1 MGNSTRLARKR
12 AYKLNLSD
20 LHSVCEANYARF
32 IRLFPDYE
40 TANTRSFTLGRA
52 RVHLEVAERC
62 RYTTI
67 FRVLQQ
73 GSSSLWLGGLKVEV
87 RVYHDARMA
96 EVGMFQSHR
105 RVEGRYQ
112 YPNKR
117 MYQQDEKCQ
126 QNQFLAD
133 WLEHCLRNGLSDVGS
148 MPSGLPGA
156 NGSPG

>member
-1 MGNSTRLARKR
+1 VQLVKKR
-12 AYKLNLSD
+12 SYKLDITD
-20 LHSVCEANYARF
+20 LHAVCEANYARF

-40 TANTRSFTLGRA
+40 TCNTREFTIGQA
-52 RVHLEVAERC
+52 RVQLDVAERC

-73 GSSSLWLGGLKVEV
+73 GSDSHWLGGLKLEV

-105 RVEGRYQ
+105 RIGGRYQ
-112 YPNKR
+112 YPNDR

-126 QNQFLAD
+126 QNQFLAE
-133 WLEHCLRNGLSDVGS
+133 WLEHCLHNGMSDIPVPV
-148 MPSGLPGA
+148 PSSSPGA
-156 NGSPG
+156 GN

>member
-1 MGNSTRLARKR
+1 MQLAKKNK
-12 AYKLNLSD
+12 YKLDITD

-32 IRLFPDYE
+32 MRLFPDFE
-40 TANTRSFTLGRA
+40 TCNTREFTVGRA
-52 RVHLEVAERC
+52 RVRLEVAERC

-73 GSSSLWLGGLKVEV
+73 GSDKLWLGGLKIEV

-112 YPNKR
+112 YPNVR

-133 WLEHCLRNGLSDVGS
+133 WLDHCLHNGLSELHL
-148 MPSGLPGA
+148 PGLPNA
-156 NGSPG
+156 STAGS